1 MICLIQ
7 FPAKCFHVIAE
18 LWNDFVVA
26 HKCTLLKTNSN
37 PTSAIYQDH
46 CCILSIYVRKPNLCI
61 ERSASLPGHSMVF
74 WCYPSSQLFEPQSH
88 SKEGRTHTQ
97 PLSSSDTLILSPS
110 QSDIGWIKRVSL
122 YQGGEWERYKLLK
135 MPQIQAWWNVPC
147 TFCESHASI
156 WNCMQ
161 ICIEDSTDKRMA
173 QSSKENVRSL
183 WTKNT
188 GKREWILWSI
198 FTNFHLLR
206 GSRESPVKITRVRS
220 ERWGIPDF

>member
-18 LWNDFVVA
+18 LWNDLVVA

-46 CCILSIYVRKPNLCI
+46 CCILSIYVRKPTLCI

-74 WCYPSSQLFEPQSH
+74 WSYPSSQLFEPQSH
-88 SKEGRTHTQ
+88 SKEGRIHTQ

-110 QSDIGWIKRVSL
+110 QSDIRRIKRVSL

-147 TFCESHASI
+147 TWFVNPLPPFGTVGRFALKIAPTREWHNLVMKMSGLSGLKTL
-156 WNCMQ
+156 
-161 ICIEDSTDKRMA
+161 E
-173 QSSKENVRSL
+173 KENGFFGAFSQTSTYWEDLLKV
-183 WTKNT
+183 
-188 GKREWILWSI
+188 
-198 FTNFHLLR
+198 LLR
-206 GSRESPVKITRVRS
+206 
-220 ERWGIPDF
+220 